1 MLPPIGTIA
10 IVTKGGKIYIYFNID
25 SILNYKK
32 KFKYY
37 TMEMLVVVKFRKL

>member
-10 IVTKGGKIYIYFNID
+10 IVTKGGKKNAD

-32 KFKYY
+32 KIKYY
-37 TMEMLVVVKFRKL
+37 TKAILVVVKFRKL